1 MSRIQVIILLIVLLI
16 IFQLVFS
23 SKEHFRNDPPYVNKP
38 KMPVIPK
45 FPKMPVIKKP
55 SNQSTPQKPPSQS
68 QPNYPPNYAGP
79 AIPIDPSKPT
89 YTLDDGRVYPTISTL
104 NTCNINVDDPN
115 KCPQVCWDIKKNN
128 PDPSMG
134 PCKLT
139 DKLYN
144 CASC

>member
-1 MSRIQVIILLIVLLI
+1 
-16 IFQLVFS
+16 
-23 SKEHFRNDPPYVNKP
+23 
-38 KMPVIPK
+38 
-45 FPKMPVIKKP
+45 MPVIKKP
-55 SNQSTPQKPPSQS
+55 NSPQNPPSQP
-68 QPNYPPNYAGP
+68 QPDDTPIYAWPTIPIDPSKPTITLFDGKVVPIDYSWPP
-79 AIPIDPSKPT
+79 ISIDPSKPT
-89 YTLDDGRVYPTISTL
+89 YTLDDGTVIPTVSTL

-128 PDPSMG
+128 PDHSMG